1 MNDVLEKSFK
11 MFKEVKDKMS
21 VSEKSMEL
29 LIELNSEINSHFD
42 EFCEKIT
49 TSAEFFI

>member
-21 VSEKSMEL
+21 LSEKS
-29 LIELNSEINSHFD
+29 IEMVLGLNTEIHSHF
-42 EFCEKIT
+42 E
-49 TSAEFFI
+49 